1 MRTREEQSWF
11 TAGARLPESGT
22 VHFVGIGGAGMSA
35 LARVLLARGYRVT
48 GSDISRSATTED
60 IADRGARITIGHN
73 AQAVRGAD
81 LVVVS
86 DAIPLEDNPEA
97 VEAQRLGLP
106 RIRRS
111 RLLGLV
117 LEGYRVIAVAGTHG
131 KSTVTAAIAQVLARA
146 GESPL
151 ALVGADVEGFDG
163 NVLHGEGPW
172 AVVEA
177 CEAYEG
183 YFDLEPYLVVL
194 TNLEADHLDRHGSF
208 EALKD
213 SVSSFI
219 RKASSDPGLVFCAD
233 DPGACAV
240 AAQFE
245 GAVGYGIERGDY
257 VVHIENGALMHEDT
271 AAKPL
276 LIGEHN
282 ATNLWGAVVAASIA
296 LSCGPEQLLPHV
308 AHVKGCV
315 RRLQPLGEHN
325 GVLLYDDYAHHPT
338 EIAASLRALREAH
351 PDRRLIC
358 VFQPH
363 LYSRTRDFLRDFAPT
378 LSLADWVFLT
388 DIYPAREKPIPG
400 ISSLL
405 IAQHLE
411 ELRSNVT
418 YVPSRFRLPRE
429 VARAVQRGD
438 LVVAMGA
445 GNIDAFPRAFVEELE
460 RRNRPLRVAV
470 FLGGLSAER
479 EVSLLSGGMVADAL
493 RSLGYDVVVLDPEQ
507 LLWGGD
513 GLEALTGSDR
523 PDIVFLALHGTGA
536 EDGSVQGLLDLLE
549 IPYTGSGVA
558 ASALAMDKNAAK
570 RVLRAAGLRVPEG
583 VSVQRA
589 AQIPADA
596 PLPAVVKPNA
606 QGSTVGLSVVRTRE
620 ELEPAVR
627 IAWKYDDFALIEEW
641 IEGVEV
647 SVPVVGNEAFPAVEI
662 VPLGGRYD
670 FSAKYTPG
678 ATEEIV
684 PARISEIA
692 EQRVR
697 EAALIAHRAIGADD
711 ISRSDFIVTP
721 EDDVVILEV
730 NTLPGMTM
738 TSLVPRSAASVGI
751 PYAQLCERILRFAME
766 RYGIAK

>member
-11 TAGARLPESGT
+11 TTDARLPVSGT

-60 IADRGARITIGHN
+60 LADRGARITIGHD
-73 AQAVRGAD
+73 ARAVRGAD

-97 VEAQRLGLP
+97 VEAERLGLP

-111 RLLGLV
+111 RLLGLI
-117 LEGYRVIAVAGTHG
+117 LEGYKVIAVTGTHG

-163 NVLHGEGPW
+163 NVLHGAGPW

-183 YFDLEPYLVVL
+183 YFDIDPYLVVL
-194 TNLEADHLDRHGSF
+194 TNLEADHLDRHGSY
-208 EALKD
+208 EALVE
-213 SVSSFI
+213 SVTKFI
-219 RKASSDPGLVFCAD
+219 HKASGTSGLVFCAD
-233 DPGACAV
+233 DPGARGV
-240 AAQFE
+240 ASQFP
-245 GAVGYGIERGDY
+245 GAVGYGAKSGDY
-257 VVHIENGALMHEDT
+257 VVQLDGGVLTYKET
-271 AAKPL
+271 AASPS

-282 ATNLWGAVVAASIA
+282 AMNLWGAVVTASLA
-296 LSCGPEQLLPHV
+296 LSCAPEDLLPHA

-315 RRLQPLGEHN
+315 RRLQPLGEYS

-363 LYSRTRDFLRDFAPT
+363 LYSRTRDFVRDFAPA
-378 LSLADWVFLT
+378 LSLAHWVFIT

-411 ELRSNVT
+411 ELQSNVT

-429 VARAVQRGD
+429 VARQAQPGD

-445 GNIDAFPRAFVEELE
+445 GNIDAFPRAFVDELE
-460 RRNRPLRVAV
+460 RRNRPLRIAV
-470 FLGGLSAER
+470 LQGGSSAER

-493 RSLGYDVVVLDPEQ
+493 RSLGYDVVVLDPEH
-507 LLWGGD
+507 LLWGSD
-513 GLEALTGSDR
+513 GLGALTGRER

-536 EDGSVQGLLDLLE
+536 EDGRIQGLLDLLE

-570 RVLRAAGLRVPEG
+570 QALRAAGLRVPAG
-583 VSVQRA
+583 ALVPRG
-589 AQIPADA
+589 AQIPEDI

-606 QGSTVGLSVVRTRE
+606 QGSTVGLSFVNTRDE
-620 ELEPAVR
+620 VENALK
-627 IAWKYDDFALIEEW
+627 IAWKYDDSALIEEW

-647 SVPVVGNEAFPAVEI
+647 SVPVVGGEALPAVEI

-684 PARISEIA
+684 PARVSERA

-697 EAALIAHRAIGADD
+697 EAALVAHRAVGADD
-711 ISRSDFIVTP
+711 ISRSDFIITRD
-721 EDDVVILEV
+721 DDVVILEV

-738 TSLVPRSAASVGI
+738 TSLVPRSAASIGI
-751 PYAQLCERILRFAME
+751 GYADLCECVLRSAME
-766 RYGIAK
+766 RYGISK

>member
-11 TAGARLPESGT
+11 TTDARLPKSGT

-35 LARVLLARGYRVT
+35 LARVLIARGYRVT

-60 IADRGARITIGHN
+60 LADRGARITIGHD
-73 AQAVRGAD
+73 ARAVHGAD
-81 LVVVS
+81 LVVLS

-97 VEAQRLGLP
+97 LEAQRLGLP

-117 LEGYRVIAVAGTHG
+117 LEPYKVIAVTGTHG

-183 YFDLEPYLVVL
+183 YFDIDPYLVVL
-194 TNLEADHLDRHGSF
+194 TNLEPDHLDRHGSF

-219 RKASSDPGLVFCAD
+219 RKASGSPGLVFCAD
-233 DPGACAV
+233 DPGASEV
-240 AAQFE
+240 ASQFD
-245 GAVGYGIERGDY
+245 GAVGYGVLRGDH
-257 VVHIENGALMHEDT
+257 VVRLEAGELKYKDT
-271 AAKPL
+271 AARPT
-276 LIGEHN
+276 LIGKHN
-282 ATNLWGAVVAASIA
+282 SENLWGAVVASSVV
-296 LSCGPEQLLPHV
+296 LSREAEQLLPFV
-308 AHVKGCV
+308 EDVRGCV
-315 RRLQPLGEHN
+315 RRLQPLGEHA

-338 EIAASLRALREAH
+338 EIAASLLALKEAH
-351 PDRRLIC
+351 PDRRLVC

-363 LYSRTRDFLRDFAPT
+363 LYSRTRDFLHDFAPA
-378 LSLADWVFLT
+378 LARADWVFIT

-411 ELRSNVT
+411 ELQANVS

-429 VARAVQRGD
+429 VAQAVQAGD

-460 RRNRPLRVAV
+460 RSKQPLRVAV
-470 FLGGLSAER
+470 FQGGLSAER

-493 RSLGYDVVVLDPEQ
+493 RSLGYEVVVLDPEQ
-507 LLWGGD
+507 LLWGGE
-513 GLEALTGSDR
+513 GLRPLVAAER

-536 EDGSVQGLLDLLE
+536 EDGRVQGLLDLLE

-558 ASALAMDKNAAK
+558 ASALAMDKSAAK
-570 RVLRAAGLRVPEG
+570 QALRAAGLRVPAG
-583 VSVQRA
+583 VCVPRGA
-589 AQIPADA
+589 EIPVEA

-606 QGSTVGLSVVRTRE
+606 QGSTVGLSFVQTRE
-620 ELEPAVR
+620 ELESAVK
-627 IAWKYDDFALIEEW
+627 IAWKYDNSALIEEW

-662 VPLGGRYD
+662 VPFGGRYD

-684 PARISEIA
+684 PARISESA

-697 EAALIAHRAIGADD
+697 EAALTAHRAIGADD
-711 ISRSDFIVTP
+711 ISRSDFIITP

-751 PYAQLCERILRFAME
+751 SYAQLCERILRSAME